1 MANTMTLIQS
11 VTVPSGGQSS
21 ITFSSIPSTYTDLKI
36 VGSTQDTRSAVYGEF
51 TIGYN
56 GGYNAGSWR
65 AIYAN
70 GATAGSTTNGTT
82 SYIGEDVGATGT
94 ANTFSNCEIYIPNYT
109 GTASTKYI
117 SGDAVA
123 ESNTTT
129 TVLVLTATTMTG
141 ASAAISSLTFTPT
154 SGSFAQYTSFYLY
167 GIKNS

>member
-1 MANTMTLIQS
+1 MATSTTLIAS
-11 VTVPSGGQSS
+11 STVGSGGAANV
-21 ITFSSIPSTYTDLKI
+21 TLSSIPSTYTDLKI
-36 VGSTQDTRSAVYGEF
+36 LASTQDSRGAVYGEF

-65 AIYAN
+65 AVYAN
-70 GATAGSTTNGTT
+70 GTTPGSTSNGTT
-82 SYIGEDVGATGT
+82 SYIGEDVGASGT
-94 ANTFSNCEIYIPNYT
+94 ANTFSNCEIYIPNYN

-129 TVLVLTATTMTG
+129 TVLVMTATTMTG
-141 ASAAISSLTFTPT
+141 SAAAITSLTFTPV
-154 SGSFAQYTSFYLY
+154 SGSFTQYTSFYLY